1 MKVSINTPAGFDVD
15 GVVNWAIENC
25 PSFDVYRIIELEWDA
40 KQELDCW
47 FCLEIEFKDPADAVL
62 FSLRYS

>member
-15 GVVNWAIENC
+15 TCVNWAIENC
-25 PSFDVYRIIELEWDA
+25 PSFDVYRIIELEWDE

-47 FCLEIEFKDPADAVL
+47 FRLEIEFKDPGDATL
-62 FSLRYS
+62 FSLRYT